1 MLRWIRVRNIAVI
14 EELEVDFGP
23 GLNLLTGETG
33 AGKSILVDALGLVL
47 GSKST
52 AELIRSGASSSQ
64 VEAGFELDSCTENF
78 RLRLEEAGIP
88 IDEGEIVVKRQI
100 SPTGRGKVVVN
111 GTAGTLALL
120 RELAPQLA
128 DIHGQG
134 ENLSLLRPGADLE
147 LLDRLANNQDLREK
161 VKCSFSNLKE
171 LENKRSRFDREARDK
186 KAHQEHL
193 ECQLAEIDKG
203 SITLGEDL
211 KLEEERTLLVHAE
224 RLRNAAEEAY
234 SYLYE
239 DESSVLDR
247 LALVWKRV
255 SELAEIDPRLGS
267 FEANESVV
275 RPQLEDLALFLR
287 DYREEIRFTPGRLDE
302 VEERLTWL
310 ERLKK
315 KYGGS
320 LEAVVA
326 HRDAC
331 ATELEQMEHQ
341 DEQLAVLQQEIE
353 RESAEYLE
361 STEVLSRHR
370 KEAAERLQGQVEKEL
385 RGLAMEKARF
395 AIQVDKV
402 EGDAGDR
409 SRWRENGLDEV
420 AFLFS
425 ANPGEDLGQLSRIA
439 SGGESSRFML
449 ALKSVATHG
458 ETPKTLVFDEVDTGI
473 EGRVAD
479 VVGEKLKSLS
489 KSHQVICITHL
500 PQIASFADVHYRIE
514 KALSKGRT
522 LTRVERLDREGRINE
537 IARMIAGAVV
547 TESARRHAAQL
558 VSDKN

>member
-47 GSKST
+47 GSKAT
-52 AELIRSGASSSQ
+52 AELVRSGASSSQ
-64 VEAGFELDSCTENF
+64 VEAGFELDSCPDNLRQ
-78 RLRLEEAGIP
+78 RLDEAGIT
-88 IDEGEIVVKRQI
+88 IDEGEIIVRRQI

-120 RELAPQLA
+120 RELAPYLA

-161 VKCSFSNLKE
+161 VKCSFSQLKE
-171 LENKRSRFDREARDK
+171 LENTRSGLVREGRDK
-186 KAHQEHL
+186 KARQEHL
-193 ECQLAEIDKG
+193 EFQVAEIDKA
-203 SITLGEDL
+203 SATIGEDS

-224 RLRNAAEEAY
+224 RLRSAADEAY
-234 SYLYE
+234 SNLYE
-239 DESSVLDR
+239 DESSVLER
-247 LALVWKRV
+247 LASVWKRV
-255 SELAEIDPRLGS
+255 SELAEIDTRLES
-267 FEANESVV
+267 FAENESAV

-287 DYREEIRFTPGRLDE
+287 DYREQIRFTPGRLDE
-302 VEERLTWL
+302 VEERLTTL

-320 LEAVVA
+320 LEAVIA
-326 HRDAC
+326 HRQEC
-331 ATELEQMEHQ
+331 TQELEQLEFQ
-341 DEQLAVLQQEIE
+341 DEQVTRLHQEIA
-353 RESAEYLE
+353 RESAQYLE
-361 STEVLSRHR
+361 SADILSQHR
-370 KEAAERLQGQVEKEL
+370 KKTADRLQIQVEKEL
-385 RGLAMEKARF
+385 RSLAMEKARF
-395 AIQVDKV
+395 LIKVDKI
-402 EGDAGDR
+402 ECDAGDR
-409 SRWRENGLDEV
+409 SPWRESGLDDVE
-420 AFLFS
+420 FLFS

-458 ETPKTLVFDEVDTGI
+458 ESPKTLVFDEVDTGI

-489 KSHQVICITHL
+489 KSHQVVCITHL

-514 KALSKGRT
+514 KTLSKGRT
-522 LTRVERLDREGRINE
+522 LTRVERLNREGRINE

-547 TESARRHAAQL
+547 TESARKHAAQL

>member
-64 VEAGFELDSCTENF
+64 VEAGFELDSCPDNF
-78 RLRLEEAGIP
+78 RLKLEEAGIP

-120 RELAPQLA
+120 RELAPHLA

-147 LLDRLANNQDLREK
+147 LLDRLADNQDLREA

-171 LENKRSRFDREARDK
+171 LENKQSRFDREAHDK
-186 KAHQEHL
+186 KARQEHL
-193 ECQLAEIDKG
+193 EFQMAEIDKA

-234 SYLYE
+234 SHLYD

-255 SELAEIDPRLGS
+255 SELAEIDPRLVP
-267 FEANESVV
+267 FEENESVV

-320 LEAVVA
+320 LEAVMA
-326 HRDAC
+326 HRHKC
-331 ATELEQMEHQ
+331 AKDLEQLEHQ
-341 DEQLAVLQQEIE
+341 DEQLALLEQEIE
-353 RESAEYLE
+353 RESAQYLE
-361 STEVLSRHR
+361 SADILSRHR
-370 KEAAERLQGQVEKEL
+370 KKTAERLQGQVEKEL

-395 AIQVDKV
+395 AIQVDKI
-402 EGDAGDR
+402 EGGAGDR
-409 SRWRENGLDEV
+409 SRWRESGLDEV
-420 AFLFS
+420 EFLFS

-479 VVGEKLKSLS
+479 VVGQKLKSLS

-514 KALSKGRT
+514 KTLSKGRT
-522 LTRVERLDREGRINE
+522 LTRVERLNREGRINE